1 MTKLNNELLPSAN
14 KKRKKTKY
22 QRAHLTSKRT
32 VVFTLSQYFM
42 IFYPT
47 IGWRNL
53 KCQHFTEKQ
62 TCILIS
68 RHFVFA
74 IFLPLLLCCIPF
86 RCLLTVNYYFSA
98 IFIINFPL
106 VVRSN
111 VMPLHE
117 KKPFNG
123 IKHKL
128 LIISFGVCYVRVD
141 FHNENTLKGLEI
153 QIRVKIDVFEWF
165 YCHRVNWNGNQT
177 RCAHGEWKWR
187 QNE

>member
-22 QRAHLTSKRT
+22 QQAHLTSKRT

-53 KCQHFTEKQ
+53 KCQHFTWKQ

-68 RHFVFA
+68 EHFVLA

-86 RCLLTVNYYFSA
+86 HCILTVNYYFSA
-98 IFIINFPL
+98 IFIINFLL

-111 VMPLHE
+111 VMPLH
-117 KKPFNG
+117 KKRTHSMESNASYSLF
-123 IKHKL
+123 HSEFVMCE
-128 LIISFGVCYVRVD
+128 LIFITKI
-141 FHNENTLKGLEI
+141 HLKG
-153 QIRVKIDVFEWF
+153 
-165 YCHRVNWNGNQT
+165 
-177 RCAHGEWKWR
+177 
-187 QNE
+187 